1 MQAYEFSTKVTS
13 DGKLIIPNP
22 YIQNMRKGDSVR
34 VIVLVDE
41 PLADNEREEPFIFRL
56 EDIVAEIKAKP
67 QNPNNIKPA
76 SGLLVKHLADL
87 PHEYDPSF
95 DVIVWNKEW
104 DKIEAEMKA
113 MEIAEEQAE
122 AHI

>member
-41 PLADNEREEPFIFRL
+41 PLVDNEREEQLIFRL
-56 EDIVAEIKAKP
+56 EHIVAEIKAKP

-76 SGLLVKHLADL
+76 SGLLAKHLADL
-87 PHEYDPSF
+87 PHKYDPSF
-95 DVIVWNKEW
+95 DVIAWNKEW
-104 DKIEAEMKA
+104 DKIEAEMKV